1 MKKLA
6 FAGALF
12 AFAATSAMPLMWSA
26 KMARWILVHVL
37 KQRF

>member
-6 FAGALF
+6 FAGHYLLLQQQVPV
-12 AFAATSAMPLMWSA
+12 PLMWSA